1 MADNFMSM
9 MEIAKANGIRVVLAS
24 VTPVCDCYNEADGTP
39 AAGKDHRP
47 ERLDQGFRGSQ
58 RSGLSGLLFGAG
70 RGPQFQEGTD
80 R

>member
-9 MEIAKANGIRVVLAS
+9 MDIAKANGIRVVLAS
-24 VTPVCDCYNEADGTP
+24 VTPVCDCYNKQTGLNHR
-39 AAGKDHRP
+39 KDHQP

-70 RGPQFQEGTD
+70 RGTQFQEGTD